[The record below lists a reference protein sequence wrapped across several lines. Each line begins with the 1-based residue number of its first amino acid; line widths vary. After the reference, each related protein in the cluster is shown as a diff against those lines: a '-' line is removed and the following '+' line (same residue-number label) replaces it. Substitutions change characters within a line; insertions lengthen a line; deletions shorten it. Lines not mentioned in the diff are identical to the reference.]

1 MNFFFITIVGKA
13 LGKAGIPKRLT
24 MRSIGNPKV
33 GGYYSSYL
41 SFQRLYLLLHHEAL
55 SNHRNT
61 TLLSIDI
68 CNYPTICHHRKQ
80 ELGNYR
86 LESSREFLWSIWK
99 IFIFFCGLEYF
110 VFCFTL
116 YMGKKIQ
123 YGVWSI
129 DVGMG
134 LPQFFNSIYLSNGG
148 VSAKAMGIVWMYNFI
163 RPYFINDIFTK
174 N

>member
-1 MNFFFITIVGKA
+1 
-13 LGKAGIPKRLT
+13 
-24 MRSIGNPKV
+24 
-33 GGYYSSYL
+33 
-41 SFQRLYLLLHHEAL
+41 
-55 SNHRNT
+55 
-61 TLLSIDI
+61 
-68 CNYPTICHHRKQ
+68 
-80 ELGNYR
+80 
-86 LESSREFLWSIWK
+86 
-99 IFIFFCGLEYF
+99 
-110 VFCFTL
+110 
-116 YMGKKIQ
+116 MGKKIQ